1 MSPVSDAAAV
11 ASLFAVDPF
20 GLGGVCL
27 RSQVHA
33 LRQPWLN
40 VVRDLLS
47 GAPMRRIPCNIA
59 DGRLLG
65 GLDLEAT
72 LKLKRPVLQ
81 QGVLASSDGGVV
93 VVSMAE
99 QLSEHTA
106 ACLGAAL
113 DTGEVCVTREGLV
126 GGFPARLGIVAL
138 DEGIED
144 EGIPSS
150 LLDRL
155 AFLVDFE
162 ALSHKADLLPQHEPA
177 QVAAARR
184 LLPSV
189 RMDDDLLQRLCG
201 TALALGVTSPRVAML
216 ASRVARVAAALDG
229 RKHVREDDAVVASRL
244 VLAPRATQIPSQ
256 TSEAPS
262 QTSETPAQE
271 AQGREAPEE
280 RPVDQN
286 TSDQASPADEPQGP
300 RDADPTP
307 APAPEPDPT
316 DALLAAAKAAI
327 PAGLL
332 MRLKASIAAGG
343 GRSKSSGRF
352 GQERRGAGRGRPA
365 GVRSGTPRGSAR
377 LNVLETLRA
386 AAPWQRLRG
395 RELGGDERLR
405 IQAGDCRVTLSKHR
419 SRTLTV
425 FAVDASGSSALHR
438 LAEAKGAVELLL
450 AECYLRRD
458 RVAVISFRGRSAEL
472 VLPPTRSLVR
482 AKRSLDGMPGGG
494 ATPLAAALC
503 AAGVLADAA
512 QRSGETVTLVM
523 LSDGRANV
531 GRDGNSGREAAHRD
545 ALTSARSVRSSN
557 ITSLFI
563 DTSPRPNELAQ
574 SIATAMN
581 ARYVPLPYASSR
593 ALSDIV
599 RAAALRT

>member
-1 MSPVSDAAAV
+1 MSPASDAAAV

-40 VVRDLLS
+40 LVRHLLS
-47 GAPMRRIPCNIA
+47 GAPMRRIPFNIA

-72 LKLKRPVLQ
+72 LKLKRPILQ

-99 QLSEHTA
+99 QLSDHTA
-106 ACLGAAL
+106 ACLGSTL
-113 DTGEVCVTREGLV
+113 DAGEVCVSREGLA
-126 GGFPARLGIVAL
+126 GRFPARLGIVAL
-138 DEGIED
+138 DEGIAD

-155 AFLVDFE
+155 AFLVDFD
-162 ALSHKADLLPQHEPA
+162 ALSQKADLLPQHVPEDI
-177 QVAAARR
+177 VAARI
-184 LLPSV
+184 LLPTV
-189 RMDDDLLQRLCG
+189 QMDDDLLERLCG
-201 TALALGVTSPRVAML
+201 TALALGVRSPRAALL
-216 ASRVARVAAALDG
+216 ASRVARAAAALEG
-229 RKHVREDDAVVASRL
+229 RNNVREEDAVLASRL
-244 VLAPRATQIPSQ
+244 VLSPRATQIPSQ
-256 TSEAPS
+256 AAEPPAQTTEPPSQIREPPVQDAQQLEPPEQTADNHAPS
-262 QTSETPAQE
+262 DRA
-271 AQGREAPEE
+271 APTE
-280 RPVDQN
+280 
-286 TSDQASPADEPQGP
+286 EPQL
-300 RDADPTP
+300 T
-307 APAPEPDPT
+307 DPT
-316 DALLAAAKAAI
+316 DTLLAAAEAAI

-332 MRLKASIAAGG
+332 VRLRASVVAGG
-343 GRSKSSGRF
+343 GRSKKSGRF
-352 GQERRGAGRGRPA
+352 GQERRGVGRGRPA
-365 GVRSGTPRGSAR
+365 GVRSGTPRGGAR

-395 RELGGDERLR
+395 RELGSDARLQ
-405 IQAGDCRVTLSKHR
+405 IQASDCRVTVNKQR

-425 FAVDASGSSALHR
+425 FAVDASGSSALNR

-458 RVAVISFRGRSAEL
+458 RVAVICFRGRSAEL

-503 AAGVLADAA
+503 AAGVLADGA
-512 QRSGETVTLVM
+512 QRGGETVTLVV

-531 GRDGNSGREAAHRD
+531 SRDGNAGREAAHRD
-545 ALTSARSVRSSN
+545 ALASARSMRSSK

-563 DTSPRPNELAQ
+563 DTSPRPNALAQ

-593 ALSDIV
+593 ALSEIV
-599 RAAALRT
+599 RAAAVGS